1 MTART
6 VVVVG
11 GGMAGVHAAETL
23 REEGYDGRVV
33 LICAEQHPPYD
44 RPPLSKAVTSPEL
57 SASTCALRVPGW
69 YDQQGIEVRL
79 GAEVTAL
86 DVAGRRLTL
95 GSGER
100 LGYEA
105 LLLATGARARW
116 PHGLGQRSDRVL
128 SLRTLDD
135 ALRIRPLLTAGRSL
149 TVVGGGFIGAELA
162 SAARDAGCE
171 VTMLEL
177 TAAPFERLLG
187 GAVGGM
193 FGRMYAERGIRLV
206 TGVEVS
212 GVRGHA
218 DGARV
223 DGSDGRSWESEL
235 AVVGVGATPNVE
247 LAVAAGLRV
256 SDGVEVDAKCA
267 TSVPHVFAA
276 GDVAR
281 RPEPVLGGRIR
292 VEHWQNAQN
301 QGRVAARAM
310 LGVRARHDEV
320 PWFWSDQFGLNVQV
334 AGFPHRG
341 DSVVRRGR
349 LDDAKLA
356 AYYLAGS
363 ALVGVL
369 GVNAVG
375 DVHAGRR
382 LIAERAV
389 VDRDLL
395 AAGHALRD
403 AVVTATPAG

>member
-1 MTART
+1 
-6 VVVVG
+6 
-11 GGMAGVHAAETL
+11 
-23 REEGYDGRVV
+23 
-33 LICAEQHPPYD
+33 
-44 RPPLSKAVTSPEL
+44 
-57 SASTCALRVPGW
+57 
-69 YDQQGIEVRL
+69 
-79 GAEVTAL
+79 
-86 DVAGRRLTL
+86 
-95 GSGER
+95 
-100 LGYEA
+100 
-105 LLLATGARARW
+105 
-116 PHGLGQRSDRVL
+116 
-128 SLRTLDD
+128 
-135 ALRIRPLLTAGRSL
+135 
-149 TVVGGGFIGAELA
+149 
-162 SAARDAGCE
+162 
-171 VTMLEL
+171 
-177 TAAPFERLLG
+177 
-187 GAVGGM
+187 
-193 FGRMYAERGIRLV
+193 LV